1 MKKNIQERDD
11 LARYPQIIT
20 MIYEILTVAQ
30 AGGMTEDRAEMIYD
44 EIIGNFANMQGQ
56 AFWPMRDELIRILS
70 TPDKSFDSS
79 DGEND
84 HFNRLN

>member
-1 MKKNIQERDD
+1 MKTNIQERDD

-30 AGGMTEDRAEMIYD
+30 AGGMTVDRAEMIYD
-44 EIIGNFANMQGQ
+44 EILGNFANMQGR
-56 AFWPMRDELIRILS
+56 AFWPMRDELISILS
-70 TPDKSFDSS
+70 TLPSFDSS

-84 HFNRLN
+84 HFSRLN